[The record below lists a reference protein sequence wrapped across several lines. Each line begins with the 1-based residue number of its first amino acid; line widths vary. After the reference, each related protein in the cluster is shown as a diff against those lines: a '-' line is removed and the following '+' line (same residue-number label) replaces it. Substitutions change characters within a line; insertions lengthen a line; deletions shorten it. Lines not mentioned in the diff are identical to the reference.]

1 MESGHTNQA
10 TTSKTKNS
18 SLASNRKG
26 WKGINDED
34 QIKMVDVQVSVHSVH
49 ARDEESLGS
58 SG

>member
-1 MESGHTNQA
+1 MGSGYFDKT

-18 SLASNRKG
+18 SLTSNRKA

-49 ARDEESLGS
+49 ARDGEGLGS
-58 SG
+58 AG